1 MLHSSRSPAVF
12 GVLFLGLSVPAA
24 AFHGGGHGGG
34 GGGGGH
40 VGGGG
45 GGGGFAG
52 GGFRG
57 GGAGGF
63 RGEAPQ
69 GQGAA
74 AFNRTPSFSAP
85 RAMPQNQ
92 AAAGNFNRGNTFNNA
107 NRAGTFN
114 NVNRAGTVN
123 NVNRTNT
130 FNNVNR
136 MGGGWQNNYMGYH
149 SNWVHGYWNGHNPGG
164 FGWRP
169 NGYGYGGMGYG
180 GLGYGGLGY
189 GGLGLGLGMGM
200 GMGMGWGLS
209 SWMMGPMLN
218 NWGYSNYSNPYYGGG
233 YGGGNGLV
241 AQQAGIYDYSQPIDP
256 QTAQPDQ
263 TVSNQAVSTFDSARE
278 AFKAGDYA
286 KALDLVDQA
295 IKVMP
300 NDPTLH
306 EFRAQTFF
314 ALARYDEAAVPLY
327 AVLSSGPGWDWTTL
341 ISLYNDPEVY
351 TQQLRAL
358 EAFCTQ
364 NPSSAA
370 AHFVLAYQYLTEE
383 HPEAAVL
390 QLKTVTT
397 LQPKDTL
404 SAQLLQQIGQ
414 SQNQAATSPNASA
427 PPLLGGN
434 NPPAESA
441 PAPAG
446 REGKLEGNWIAQP
459 DKDVKITLAFQ
470 PDGRFA
476 WTVSKAGKDQ
486 SFAGKLS
493 YENGILTLVQDQ
505 NNNTMVGNVD
515 FKDANDFSF
524 KVMGAAP
531 NDPGLSFS
539 KA

>member
-1 MLHSSRSPAVF
+1 MLNSSRSPAIA
-12 GVLFLGLSVPAA
+12 GFLILTLSVPAP

-34 GGGGGH
+34 GGGHGG
-40 VGGGG
+40 
-45 GGGGFAG
+45 
-52 GGFRG
+52 G

-63 RGEAPQ
+63 RGGGMQGHAAPPI
-69 GQGAA
+69 
-74 AFNRTPSFSAP
+74 NRTPSFSTP
-85 RAMPQNQ
+85 RAMPQQHQ
-92 AAAGNFNRGNTFNNA
+92 AAAGNFNHANTFNNV

-114 NVNRAGTVN
+114 NVNRSTTFN
-123 NVNRTNT
+123 NVNRTDT

-136 MGGGWQNNYMGYH
+136 MGAGWHNNYMGYH
-149 SNWVHGYWNGHNPGG
+149 SGWVHGYWNGHNPGG
-164 FGWRP
+164 FGWRQ
-169 NGYGYGGMGYG
+169 NGYGYGGLGYG

-189 GGLGLGLGMGM
+189 GGLGLGLGL
-200 GMGMGWGLS
+200 GMGWGLS
-209 SWMMGPMLN
+209 SWMMGPMLY

-233 YGGGNGLV
+233 FGGGNGVV
-241 AQQAGIYDYSQPIDP
+241 AQQAGIYDYAQPIDP

-263 TVSNQAVSTFDSARE
+263 TVSNQAVSTFDTARE

-286 KALDLVDQA
+286 KALALVNQT
-295 IKVMP
+295 IKAMP

-306 EFRAQTFF
+306 EFRAQTLF
-314 ALARYDEAAVPLY
+314 ALGRYDEAAIPLY

-358 EAFCTQ
+358 EKYCTQ
-364 NPSSAA
+364 TPNSAA
-370 AHFVLAYQYLTEE
+370 GHFVLAYQYLTEE
-383 HPEAAVL
+383 HPEAAVRE
-390 QLKTVTT
+390 LKTVTT

-414 SQNQAATSPNASA
+414 TQNQVAGSPDSPA

-434 NPPAESA
+434 PPQESVAA
-441 PAPAG
+441 PTG
-446 REGKLEGNWIAQP
+446 REGKLEGNWAASP
-459 DKDVKITLAFQ
+459 EKDVKITLAFEA
-470 PDGRFA
+470 DGRFA
-476 WTVSKAGKDQ
+476 WTVSRAAKDQ

-493 YENGILTLVQDQ
+493 YQNGILTLVQDQ
-505 NNNTMVGNVD
+505 NNNTMVGNVIWTD
-515 FKDANDFSF
+515 LNKFTF